1 MKKTI
6 LKEYAKLIAR
16 TGVNIQKGQDV
27 VINAELDQP
36 KFVEILTK
44 ECYRAGARSVEVQW
58 THSPLTKLHVKYK
71 SQKTLSEVLSWEE
84 EKLKY
89 RTETLPCM
97 IYLLSEDPDALVG
110 IDQAKLSKSQQD
122 RYKVIKPYRDMMDN
136 KYQWCIAAVPGA
148 KWAKKIFPE
157 FSKNLAIENLWEK
170 ILYTS
175 RALENPIENWEKHN
189 ADLKS
194 RCDYLNSLGIKK
206 LHYTSK
212 NGTDLTVGMIDTAI
226 FMGGGEYS
234 LQGIYYNPNIPSEE
248 CFISPK
254 KGEAEGIVYST
265 KPLSYRGEIISDF
278 YIKFKDGKAVEWQAK
293 ENNDLLSEL
302 LNMDEGAK
310 YLGEC
315 ALVPYDS
322 PINNCGVLFYNTLFD
337 ENASCHLALGE
348 GFSNTLRDYDKMTL
362 EECREKGINNSIIH
376 EDFMIGYED
385 LNIDA
390 VTASG
395 ETVPVFRNGIWA
407 F

>member
-1 MKKTI
+1 MKKTV
-6 LKEYAKLIAR
+6 LKDYAKLIAR

-36 KFVEILTK
+36 EFVEMLTK
-44 ECYRAGARSVEVQW
+44 ECYKAGARAVEVHW

-71 SQKTLSEVLSWEE
+71 SQKTLSTVLGWEE

-110 IDQAKLSKSQQD
+110 VNQAKLSKSQQE

-136 KYQWCIAAVPGA
+136 KYQWCIAAVPGVR
-148 KWAKKIFPE
+148 WAKKIFPE
-157 FSKNLAIENLWEK
+157 FSKHLAVEKLWEK

-175 RALENPIENWEKHN
+175 RALETPIENWEKHN
-189 ADLKS
+189 KDLKN

-206 LHYTSK
+206 LHYTSS
-212 NGTDLTVGMIDTAI
+212 NGTDLTVGMIDTAM

-234 LQGIYYNPNIPSEE
+234 LKGVYYNPNIPSEE

-278 YIKFKDGKAVEWQAK
+278 YIRFKDGKAVEWEAK

-302 LNMDEGAK
+302 LNMDEGAR

-337 ENASCHLALGE
+337 ENACCHLALGE
-348 GFSNTLRDYDKMTL
+348 GFSNTLRNYDKMTL

-376 EDFMIGYED
+376 EDFMIGSAD

-390 VTASG
+390 ITKD
-395 ETVPVFRNGIWA
+395 EKTVAIFKDGNWA